1 MNLLFS
7 DLLRGV
13 VSNIMNLTLVFS
25 LLQPKYS
32 KKVTNFALAAIII
45 ANSIFA
51 SLYYAYGNLT
61 SLSRFSLA
69 LFAVITL
76 LIRPLF
82 KDSFMQWLFSYITGF
97 NFILSIMIVS
107 YSLSRL
113 MPYPAYANTLLRF
126 IFALILIY
134 LIRRYWQ
141 LQYRIMVK
149 RWSSFFLVAVSLFL
163 LLIYYFVGG
172 EDVVQTF
179 QEQAI
184 AMHLLVLVIFA
195 VYLSLFH
202 YIKLISTEKVL
213 QEENISIKNNQ
224 ALVGLAT
231 AAMEERLEFLGKAQ
245 VQNSIA
251 RHDRRHFN
259 RMLLELLEDD
269 NQEEA
274 IAFLRKAED
283 VQELSRKK
291 YCENNAINAAITYY
305 LALAQEKDIDYQLD
319 LTIPASLQVDSME
332 LAMVISNLLENAIQ
346 ACEKLEA
353 GRKQHICF
361 TAKYPGR
368 LIMEIKN
375 PCHRSTSLD
384 EEGYPK
390 TEESCNGLG
399 TKSVLAFTE
408 ANQAEV
414 HYQISEGIFRVR
426 LMV

>member
-7 DLLRGV
+7 DILRGV

-45 ANSIFA
+45 VNSIFA

-69 LFAVITL
+69 LFTVITL

-134 LIRRYWQ
+134 LIKRYWQ

-172 EDVVQTF
+172 ENVVQTF

-202 YIKLISTEKVL
+202 YIKLISTEKAL
-213 QEENISIKNNQ
+213 QEENISMKNNQ

-231 AAMEERLEFLGKAQ
+231 AVMEERLEFLDKAQ

-259 RMLLELLEDD
+259 RTLLELLEDD
-269 NQEEA
+269 NQKEA

-283 VQELSRKK
+283 SQELSRKK

-346 ACEKLEA
+346 ACEKLEV
-353 GRKQHICF
+353 GRKRHICF

-375 PCHRSTSLD
+375 PCHASTSLD
-384 EEGYPK
+384 EEGYPQTK
-390 TEESCNGLG
+390 ESDHGLG
-399 TKSVLAFTE
+399 TKSVLAFAE

-414 HYQISEGIFRVR
+414 YYQISEGIFRVR